1 MNALIFVVVGYVMYR
16 LLIARIRW
24 RAVRFLLYVPILVL
38 VALGI
43 RVGEIASDNPQQRT
57 EERLQTLIVDQTTV
71 RVDDLTVTV
80 TGSGAIQPVRQV
92 PLTFGSFGPVA
103 EIYATAGQRVQA
115 GDLIARLDTSD
126 FQQIIDNAEIALQV
140 QQSAYEALLTPAREV
155 DIAAA
160 EAALAAARAQYF
172 AAVSTAP
179 TAEQREIA
187 RMQSELARN
196 QFYQL
201 QLQRDALTP
210 PDLGDFV
217 LNLNIIPN
225 VEPSALPDELADIAD
240 DINRGIDQ
248 FNAQLS
254 SNISQITL
262 QQAQASIAQIEQQRQ
277 AIESRLDAAET
288 NAEVA
293 ELRFQ
298 ATLNRGPDSGAIA
311 AANASI
317 VQAQIALDR
326 LLNGASEMDLAQA
339 ELSVRL
345 AENALKQARQSL
357 TNAELRAPFD
367 GIIAQNN
374 LRVGDV
380 PPQGVAVLL
389 VDNEQFLI
397 DLPLDETDVVNV
409 AAGQR
414 VEILVDALPDAVVT
428 GVVERV
434 AFTPVRIGQLVTYT
448 VRIRLDPTDAPI
460 RAGMSVTA
468 NIIIDQRPEVML
480 VPNRFI
486 RIDPLTQNAFV
497 VVRQPDGRLVET
509 LVLLGRRN
517 DVESEIVSGV
527 APGDVVVLL
536 PRGTEGV
543 GGFFN

>member
-43 RVGEIASDNPQQRT
+43 RVGEVVSDNPQQRT
-57 EERLQTLIVDQTTV
+57 EERLQALIVDQTTV

-103 EIYATAGQRVQA
+103 EIYATAGQRVSA

-172 AAVSTAP
+172 AAASTAP
-179 TAEQREIA
+179 TAQQREIA

-217 LNLNIIPN
+217 LNLNILPN
-225 VEPSALPDELADIAD
+225 VDPSALPDELRDIAG

-277 AIESRLDAAET
+277 AIEGRLGAAET

-293 ELRFQ
+293 ELRYQ

-357 TNAELRAPFD
+357 ANAELRAPFD
-367 GIIAQNN
+367 GVIAQNN

-414 VEILVDALPDAVVT
+414 VEVLVDALPDAVVT

-527 APGDVVVLL
+527 TPGDVVVLL
-536 PRGTEGV
+536 PRGTEGI

>member
-1 MNALIFVVVGYVMYR
+1 MNWLIFVVVGYVMYR
-16 LLIARIRW
+16 LLIARVRW

-38 VALGI
+38 VALGV
-43 RVGEIASDNPQQRT
+43 RVGEVVSDTPQRRSA
-57 EERLQTLIVDQTTV
+57 ERLEALIVDQTTV
-71 RVDDLTVTV
+71 RVGDLTVTV
-80 TGSGAIQPVRQV
+80 TGAGAIQPVRQV

-103 EIYATAGQRVQA
+103 EVYVTVGQRVRA

-140 QQSAYEALLTPAREV
+140 QQSAYEALLTPARDV

-179 TAEQREIA
+179 TAQQREIA

-210 PDLGDFV
+210 PDLSDFV

-225 VEPSALPDELADIAD
+225 IDPSALPEELRDAAG
-240 DINRGIDQ
+240 DINQGIDQ

-254 SNISQITL
+254 SSISQVTL
-262 QQAQASIAQIEQQRQ
+262 QQAQASIAQIEAQRQ
-277 AIESRLDAAET
+277 AIEGRLESAET
-288 NAEVA
+288 NAEIA

-298 ATLNRGPDSGAIA
+298 ATVNRGPDSGAIA
-311 AANASI
+311 AANAAI
-317 VQAQIALDR
+317 VQAQVALDR
-326 LLNGASEMDLAQA
+326 LLNGASEMDIAQA

-367 GIIAQNN
+367 GVIAQNN
-374 LRVGDV
+374 LRVGDL

-389 VDNEQFLI
+389 VDNDQFVI

-409 AAGQR
+409 AAGQP
-414 VEILVDALPDAVVT
+414 VEILVDALPDATVT

-448 VRIRLDPTDAPI
+448 VRIRLEPTTAPI

-468 NIIIDQRPEVML
+468 NIIIDQRQDVLL

-497 VVRQPDGRLVET
+497 VLRQPDGRLVET
-509 LVLLGRRN
+509 RVMLGRRN
-517 DVESEIVSGV
+517 DVESEIVSGLT
-527 APGDVVVLL
+527 PGDTIVLL
-536 PRGTEGV
+536 PRGTQGV
-543 GGFFN
+543 EGFFN

>member
-1 MNALIFVVVGYVMYR
+1 MNLLIFVVVSYVVYR
-16 LLIARIRW
+16 LVIARIRW
-24 RAVRFLLYVPILVL
+24 RAVRWALYVPILVL

-43 RVGEIASDNPQQRT
+43 RLGEIASDNPQRRA
-57 EERLQTLIVDQTTV
+57 EERVQALIVDQTRV
-71 RVDDLTVTV
+71 RVGDLTVTV
-80 TGSGAIQPVRQV
+80 IGSGAVLPVRQV

-103 EIYATAGQRVQA
+103 EVYVTTGQRVET
-115 GDLIARLDTSD
+115 GELLARLDTSD

-140 QQSAYEALLTPAREV
+140 QQSAYEALLTPARDV

-172 AAVSTAP
+172 AAAATAP
-179 TAEQREIA
+179 TTQQREIA

-201 QLQRDALTP
+201 QLQRDALVP

-225 VEPSALPDELADIAD
+225 IDPSVLPDDIRSAAN

-254 SNISQITL
+254 SSISQITV
-262 QQAQASIAQIEQQRQ
+262 QQGQAAIAQINEQRQ

-288 NAEVA
+288 NAEIA
-293 ELRFQ
+293 ELRYQ
-298 ATLNRGPDSGAIA
+298 ALLTRGPDSGAMA

-317 VQAQIALDR
+317 VQAQIALER
-326 LLNGASEMDLAQA
+326 LLNGASEIDVAQA

-345 AENALKQARQSL
+345 AENALKQAQQSI
-357 TNAELRAPFD
+357 TNAELRAPFA
-367 GIIAQNN
+367 GVIAQNN
-374 LRVGDV
+374 LRVGDL
-380 PPQGVAVLL
+380 PPQGVALLL
-389 VDNEQFLI
+389 VDNSTFLI

-414 VEILVDALPDAVVT
+414 AEVRVDALPDLVIT

-434 AFTPVRIGQLVTYT
+434 AFTPVRIGQLVTYN
-448 VRIRLDPTDAPI
+448 VRVRLDPTDAPI
-460 RAGMSVTA
+460 RAGMTA
-468 NIIIDQRPEVML
+468 TVNIIVEQRPQVLL

-509 LVLLGRRN
+509 QVLLGRRN
-517 DVESEIVSGV
+517 EVESEIVSGL
-527 APGDVVVLL
+527 AAGDAVVLL
-536 PRGTEGV
+536 PRGTSGV
-543 GGFFN
+543 EGFFN

>member
-24 RAVRFLLYVPILVL
+24 RTVRFLLYVPILVL

-43 RVGEIASDNPQQRT
+43 RVGEVVSDNPQQRT
-57 EERLQTLIVDQTTV
+57 EERLQALIVDQTTV

-103 EIYATAGQRVQA
+103 EIYATAGQRVSA

-172 AAVSTAP
+172 AAASTAP
-179 TAEQREIA
+179 TDQQREIA

-217 LNLNIIPN
+217 LNLNILPN
-225 VEPSALPDELADIAD
+225 VDPSALPDELRDIAG

-254 SNISQITL
+254 GNISQITL

-277 AIESRLDAAET
+277 AIEGRLGAAET

-293 ELRFQ
+293 ELRYQ

-357 TNAELRAPFD
+357 ANAELRAPFD
-367 GIIAQNN
+367 GVIAQNN

-414 VEILVDALPDAVVT
+414 VEVLVDALPDVVVT

-460 RAGMSVTA
+460 RTGMSVTA
-468 NIIIDQRPEVML
+468 NIIIDQRPEVLL

-486 RIDPLTQNAFV
+486 RID
-497 VVRQPDGRLVET
+497 R
-509 LVLLGRRN
+509 
-517 DVESEIVSGV
+517 
-527 APGDVVVLL
+527 
-536 PRGTEGV
+536 
-543 GGFFN
+543 

>member
-24 RAVRFLLYVPILVL
+24 RTVRFLLYVPILVL

-43 RVGEIASDNPQQRT
+43 RVGEVVSDNPQQRT
-57 EERLQTLIVDQTTV
+57 EERLQALIVDQTTV

-103 EIYATAGQRVQA
+103 EIYATAGQRVSA

-172 AAVSTAP
+172 AAASTAP
-179 TAEQREIA
+179 TDQQREIA

-217 LNLNIIPN
+217 LNLNILPN
-225 VEPSALPDELADIAD
+225 VDPSALPDELRDIAG

-254 SNISQITL
+254 GNISQITL

-277 AIESRLDAAET
+277 AIEGRLGAAET

-293 ELRFQ
+293 ELRYQ

-357 TNAELRAPFD
+357 ANAELRAPFD
-367 GIIAQNN
+367 GVIAQNN

-414 VEILVDALPDAVVT
+414 VEVLVDALPDVVVT

-460 RAGMSVTA
+460 RTGMSVTA
-468 NIIIDQRPEVML
+468 NIIIDQRPEVLL

-517 DVESEIVSGV
+517 DVESEIVSGLSE
-527 APGDVVVLL
+527 GDTVVLL
-536 PRGTEGV
+536 PRGTEGI